1 MFSLVFGY
9 PSWTRG
15 TYTEH
20 FQKEV
25 HKECLVWSLT
35 SLVGNI
41 GGYMGLCVGFSFY
54 NISSRI
60 VGWLGLGIKIV
71 TKKRQQ
77 KHRTSDLIE
86 VQPNMEESDETKI
99 KAQMNNLQTKLKE
112 EILAE
117 VKFMLE
123 KIHAKFQDKKN

>member
-1 MFSLVFGY
+1 MMTVKEEYLIYDYVGLISSVG
-9 PSWTRG
+9 G
-15 TYTEH
+15 T
-20 FQKEV
+20 
-25 HKECLVWSLT
+25 L
-35 SLVGNI
+35 GI
-41 GGYMGLCVGFSFY
+41 CVGFSFY
-54 NISSRI
+54 NVSSRI

-77 KHRTSDLIE
+77 KHRTPELIE

-117 VKFMLE
+117 VEFMLE